1 MSNFNQSF
9 EYKIVKTLIRQV
21 SNVVK
26 LGYKMINLDRLNESI
41 IRFECSPKPVT
52 GLGAR
57 GFYRSC
63 RKAVNVFAAAVAVM
77 TLASCGGEK
86 VSVRVSNQTGSGLGP
101 RCMELSGVEILKR
114 LGTPGFYVTDENG
127 KEVVSQLT
135 ADSLILFMADVPEG
149 ETRHFT
155 VHPCDTLRSY
165 TSTVAGQFYPKRR
178 DDVSYENELVGFRIY
193 GPGTQQAGE
202 KSFGYDL
209 FLKHPTD
216 ELIVPQLYAPE
227 TDDAVWAKV
236 DSLRRIDNEL
246 AEEFIKTFSYHL
258 DHGLGM
264 DCYAVGATL
273 GAGVAAILEGDSIRY
288 PWCYEKAEI
297 LDNGP
302 LRFTLALDFAPVS
315 KGGSAKVTEHRIIT
329 LDSQSHLNR
338 CRIWYDG
345 LEGETIVV
353 AGFPLRD
360 DSEVI
365 EDKESG
371 IITYADPTQG
381 PDNGKAMVGVVM
393 ECGVDSIFRKEG
405 HALMA
410 TRMSPTDTLDYR
422 WGFAW
427 DRTDIGSLAEWKKY
441 LDRSGLNYTVEY

>member
-1 MSNFNQSF
+1 M
-9 EYKIVKTLIRQV
+9 EILK
-21 SNVVK
+21 
-26 LGYKMINLDRLNESI
+26 DRLNELI
-41 IRFECSPKPVT
+41 IRFECSPKLVT
-52 GLGAR
+52 SLGVHD
-57 GFYRSC
+57 FYRGC
-63 RKAVNVFAAAVAVM
+63 CKVANGIAAFVA
-77 TLASCGGEK
+77 TISLAACGGNT
-86 VSVRVSNQTGSGLGP
+86 VSVTVSNQTGIDLGP
-101 RCMELSGVEILKR
+101 KCVELDAREVLGR
-114 LGTPGFYVTDENG
+114 LGTQGFYVTDENG
-127 KEVVSQLT
+127 NEVVSQLT
-135 ADSLILFMADVPEG
+135 SDSLILFMADVPDG
-149 ETRHFT
+149 ATSRFT
-155 VHPCDTLRSY
+155 VHPCDSLKSHK
-165 TSTVAGQFYPKRR
+165 STVAGQFYPKRR

-193 GPGTQQAGE
+193 GPGTQKAGE

-209 FLKHPTD
+209 FLKHPTE

-236 DSLRRIDNEL
+236 DSLRQIDNEL

-273 GAGVAAILEGDSIRY
+273 GAGVAAILDGDSIRY

-297 LDNGP
+297 IDNGP
-302 LRFTLALDFAPVS
+302 LRFTLALEFSPVP
-315 KGGSAKVTEHRIIT
+315 KGKIPSVTEHRIIT

-338 CRIWYDG
+338 CRVWYDG
-345 LEGETIVV
+345 LQEETALV

-360 DSEVI
+360 DSRLI
-365 EDKESG
+365 EDKERQ

-393 ECGVDSIFRKEG
+393 KCDVDSIFCKDG

-410 TRMSPTDTLDYR
+410 TRIMPNDTLDYR

-427 DRTDIGSLAEWKKY
+427 DRTDMTSLKEWKAY
-441 LDRSGLNYTVEY
+441 LDRSNMEYTVKW

>member
-1 MSNFNQSF
+1 
-9 EYKIVKTLIRQV
+9 
-21 SNVVK
+21 
-26 LGYKMINLDRLNESI
+26 MINTDRLNELI
-41 IRFECSPKPVT
+41 IRFECSPKLVT
-52 GLGAR
+52 SLGVR
-57 GFYRSC
+57 DFYRSYL
-63 RKAVNVFAAAVAVM
+63 KAVKGLAAVSAVM

-86 VSVRVSNQTGSGLGP
+86 VSVSVSNQTGSELGP
-101 RCMELSGVEILKR
+101 RCVELAAPKVIDR
-114 LGTPGFYVTDENG
+114 LGTAGFYVTDENG
-127 KEVVSQLT
+127 NEVVSQLT

-149 ETRHFT
+149 ETKRFT

-165 TSTVAGQFYPKRR
+165 ASTVAGQFYPKRR

-193 GPGTQQAGE
+193 GPGTQKAGE
-202 KSFGYDL
+202 RSFGYDL

-216 ELIVPQLYAPE
+216 ELIVPKLYAPE

-236 DSLRRIDNEL
+236 DSLRRIDNES
-246 AEEFIKTFSYHL
+246 AEEFIKTFSYHI

-273 GAGVAAILEGDSIRY
+273 GAGVAAIFEGDSIRY

-302 LRFTLALDFAPVS
+302 LRFTLALDFAPVD
-315 KGGSAKVTEHRIIT
+315 KGGGSAVTEHRMIS
-329 LDSQSHLNR
+329 LDSRSHLNR
-338 CRIWYDG
+338 CRVWYDG
-345 LEGETIVV
+345 LADETVVV

-365 EDKESG
+365 EDREG
-371 IITYADPTQG
+371 HIITYADPTQG

-393 ECGVDSIFRKEG
+393 ECDVDSIFRKDG
-405 HALMA
+405 HALMSRHMA
-410 TRMSPTDTLDYR
+410 PSDTLDYL

-427 DRTDIGSLAEWKKY
+427 DRADIPTLSDWKAC
-441 LDRSGLNYTVEY
+441 LDRSRLNYTVKY

>member
-1 MSNFNQSF
+1 M
-9 EYKIVKTLIRQV
+9 K
-21 SNVVK
+21 
-26 LGYKMINLDRLNESI
+26 DRLNELF
-41 IRFECSPKPVT
+41 IRFECSPKLVRS
-52 GLGAR
+52 LGAHD
-57 GFYRSC
+57 FYGAC
-63 RKAVNVFAAAVAVM
+63 RKVVYRMSAIAAVM
-77 TLASCGGEK
+77 TLAACSGN
-86 VSVRVSNQTGSGLGP
+86 SVKISVSNQTGSELGP
-101 RCMELSGVEILKR
+101 RCVELSASDILRR
-114 LGTPGFYVTDENG
+114 LGTEGFYITDEAG
-127 KEVVSQLT
+127 REVVSQLT
-135 ADSLILFMADVPEG
+135 SDSLILFMADVPEG
-149 ETRHFT
+149 ETKRFN
-155 VHPCDTLRSY
+155 VHPCDTLKSY
-165 TSTVAGQFYPKRR
+165 ISTVSGQFYPKRR

-236 DSLRRIDNEL
+236 DSLRKIDIQL

-273 GAGVAAILEGDSIRY
+273 GAGVAAIFDGDSIRY

-302 LRFTLALDFAPVS
+302 LRFTLALDFAPVDN
-315 KGGSAKVTEHRIIT
+315 GEVPAVTEHRLIN
-329 LDSQSHLNR
+329 LDSRSHLNR
-338 CRIWYDG
+338 CRVWYNG
-345 LEGETIVV
+345 LEGETALV

-360 DSEVI
+360 DSEVL
-365 EDKESG
+365 EDKEKG
-371 IITYADPTQG
+371 VITYSDPTQG

-393 ECGVDSIFRKEG
+393 GNVVDSIFRKDG
-405 HALMA
+405 HVLMA
-410 TRMSPTDTLDYR
+410 SRIMPSDTLDYR

-427 DRTDIGSLAEWKKY
+427 DRTDIGSLVDWKKY
-441 LDRSGLNYTVEY
+441 LDRSVLNYTVEY